1 MSTGF
6 LQSFALFGP
15 TYAVGVSVATS
26 LAIVGVWVIGRN
38 QIFLGAAVAQAST
51 LGIATAL
58 AAGSLLG
65 TEGWHG
71 LESEVGTRSLAVF
84 ASVLTAL
91 GATRLAER
99 EGESPEAVIGW
110 IFLLATALP
119 VLLVAHLPH
128 ALEEVHRLVFS
139 SLLSV
144 RAADPPLFTALL
156 AASALLA
163 ALLHR
168 PLLLLVVDPDVARAT
183 GVPTRRLELAFALW
197 LGLAAGLSMRA
208 AGMLYTFG
216 ALVLAPLVAR
226 CLCREVRPMLL
237 VAPAVAALASLGG
250 FFAGHLADWP
260 PAHATVALLAAL
272 LPPAWAVRRLR
283 ARRFVHSP

>member
-1 MSTGF
+1 MIASF
-6 LQSFALFGP
+6 LDSLALFAP
-15 TYAVGVSVATS
+15 TYAVGISVAAA
-26 LAIVGVWVIGRN
+26 LALVGIWVVGRN

-58 AAGSLLG
+58 AAGALVG
-65 TEGWHG
+65 AEGWHG
-71 LESEVGTRSLAVF
+71 LESELGTRSLAVL

-91 GATRLAER
+91 GATRLADH

-144 RAADPPLFTALL
+144 SPADPPLFAALL
-156 AASALLA
+156 VASTGLTAV
-163 ALLHR
+163 LHR
-168 PLLLLVVDPDVARAT
+168 PLLLLVIDPEVARAT
-183 GVPTRRLELAFALW
+183 GVPTRRLDLALALW

-208 AGMLYTFG
+208 AGMLYT
-216 ALVLAPLVAR
+216 L
-226 CLCREVRPMLL
+226 
-237 VAPAVAALASLGG
+237 SLI
-250 FFAGHLADWP
+250 HI
-260 PAHATVALLAAL
+260 
-272 LPPAWAVRRLR
+272 
-283 ARRFVHSP
+283 